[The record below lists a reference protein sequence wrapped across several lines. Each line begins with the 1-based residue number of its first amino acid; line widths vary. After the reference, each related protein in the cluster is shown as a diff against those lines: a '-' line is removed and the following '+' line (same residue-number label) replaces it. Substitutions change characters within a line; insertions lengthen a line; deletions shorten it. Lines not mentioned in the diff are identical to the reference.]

1 MRIVGREE
9 QMTDTAQKGTAAG
22 VDTAIDSEV
31 EAVVRDGSVRVV
43 LVGTTHPGNIGASA
57 RAMKTMGLTDLVLVR
72 PRHFPHADA
81 SARASGADDLLSA
94 ARVVDTLAEAVASCP
109 YVVGTSARPR
119 HLRWPEV
126 DAREFATRVTTRY
139 ASAAVAVVFGRE
151 NSGLSNDELDCCQ
164 AVLRLPANPA
174 YSSLNLAAAVQLVA
188 YELRMAVVY
197 RQRRLATEVESQQ
210 APRIAAADA
219 VSQGEMEGL
228 FVHLEAALVDLGY
241 FDPRSPKL
249 LRRRLR
255 RMFNKMA
262 PDRSELNILR
272 GIFSAAQRAA
282 RRSPRAD

>member
-1 MRIVGREE
+1 
-9 QMTDTAQKGTAAG
+9 MTDTAQTSTAG
-22 VDTAIDSEV
+22 HKHTAIDGEI
-31 EAVVRDGSVRVV
+31 DGIVQLGCVRVV
-43 LVGTTHPGNIGASA
+43 LVGTTHPGNIGAAA
-57 RAMKTMGLTDLVLVR
+57 RAMKTMGLNELVLVR

-81 SARASGADDLLSA
+81 TARASGADDLLTT
-94 ARVVDTLAEAVASCP
+94 ARVVDTLAEAVESCP

-126 DAREFATRVTTRY
+126 DAREFATTVTAQHAT
-139 ASAAVAVVFGRE
+139 AAVAVVFGRE
-151 NSGLSNDELDCCQ
+151 NSGLSNEELDCCQ

-188 YELRMAVVY
+188 YELRMAAVY
-197 RQRRLATEVESQQ
+197 RQRSSAPDVEPLEALQVV
-210 APRIAAADA
+210 AADA
-219 VSQGEMEGL
+219 VTQGEMEGM
-228 FVHLEAALVDLGY
+228 FVHLETALVDIGY

-272 GIFSAAQRAA
+272 GIFGAAQRAA
-282 RRSPRAD
+282 RRTPRGD